1 MVNCRNVIGL
11 ANSSG
16 WLALATH
23 SRQRESSCLVRILPP
38 NNFRAWRLV
47 TLQMFCAGKV
57 SFAMVPALMSVAEQF
72 GLVIRPPFVA
82 HRQAAW
88 RNVILNK
95 LFKRLPVPA
104 VGNAQGNASG

>member
-1 MVNCRNVIGL
+1 MAFGHAPDVL
-11 ANSSG
+11 S
-16 WLALATH
+16 
-23 SRQRESSCLVRILPP
+23 LVG
-38 NNFRAWRLV
+38 
-47 TLQMFCAGKV
+47 AGKV

-72 GLVIRPPFVA
+72 ELVIRPPFVA